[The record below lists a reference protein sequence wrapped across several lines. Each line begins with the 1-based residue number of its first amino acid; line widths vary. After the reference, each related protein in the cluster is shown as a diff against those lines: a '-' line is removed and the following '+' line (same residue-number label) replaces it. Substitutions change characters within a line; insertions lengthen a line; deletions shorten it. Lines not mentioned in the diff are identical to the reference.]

1 MKNKHPVLRRF
12 MRRKVSVVAAAVLI
26 LFVLI
31 AILGPLVWQV
41 DPLKQ
46 SVMKKYGPMTV
57 QHPLGTDNLGRDTLA
72 RMIYGARVSLAIS
85 FAGVLSGALIGV
97 LLGVSAGY
105 FGGWVDAIISRF
117 IDILLAF
124 PGLLLA
130 ITIVAVLG
138 PGSVNTVIAIT
149 IFTIPGLTRMVRSVV
164 LSLKSSE
171 YVEACKTM
179 GESNLRII
187 FTHVIPNSMSQIIV
201 EVKAVDGVSLALRQG
216 ETYGLVGESGCGKST
231 LGRTLIR
238 LLEPTSG
245 KITLFDQDIT
255 HLSKKEMLP
264 FRRDVQIVFQD
275 PYTSLNPRQRVGD
288 MLMEVLAIHHI
299 GDKNERMARA
309 LDIMAQVGL
318 RPEHFYRYP
327 HEFSGG
333 QRQRIGLAR
342 ALILDPKI
350 VVCDEPVSALDVSIQ
365 SQIINLL
372 KELQRKRGL
381 TYLFVAHDMSV
392 IRYISDRV
400 GVMYLGHL
408 VEEGDTDEVF
418 DHPQH
423 PYTRTLM
430 SAVPS
435 IDPRDNRQRILLEGD
450 LPSPIDPPSGC
461 VFHTRCP
468 WATEACKT
476 ASCELREV
484 RKGHYAACSRGE
496 QE

>member
-85 FAGVLSGALIGV
+85 FAGVLSGALIGVLLGALIGV

-201 EVKAVDGVSLALRQG
+201 NVTLSLGTAILTASSLSFLGLGVTPPEAEWGAMLSQMREVIRTYPTGVLVPGIAITLVVMSFS
-216 ETYGLVGESGCGKST
+216 LVG
-231 LGRTLIR
+231 
-238 LLEPTSG
+238 
-245 KITLFDQDIT
+245 D
-255 HLSKKEMLP
+255 
-264 FRRDVQIVFQD
+264 
-275 PYTSLNPRQRVGD
+275 
-288 MLMEVLAIHHI
+288 
-299 GDKNERMARA
+299 
-309 LDIMAQVGL
+309 GL
-318 RPEHFYRYP
+318 RD
-327 HEFSGG
+327 
-333 QRQRIGLAR
+333 A
-342 ALILDPKI
+342 LDPK
-350 VVCDEPVSALDVSIQ
+350 
-365 SQIINLL
+365 L
-372 KELQRKRGL
+372 K
-381 TYLFVAHDMSV
+381 
-392 IRYISDRV
+392 
-400 GVMYLGHL
+400 
-408 VEEGDTDEVF
+408 
-418 DHPQH
+418 
-423 PYTRTLM
+423 
-430 SAVPS
+430 
-435 IDPRDNRQRILLEGD
+435 NN
-450 LPSPIDPPSGC
+450 
-461 VFHTRCP
+461 
-468 WATEACKT
+468 
-476 ASCELREV
+476 
-484 RKGHYAACSRGE
+484 
-496 QE
+496 

>member
-57 QHPLGTDNLGRDTLA
+57 QHPLGTDNLGRDTLARMIYGARVSLA

-201 EVKAVDGVSLALRQG
+201 NVTLSLGTAILTASSLSFLGLGVTPPEAEWGAMLSQMREVIRTYPTGVLVPGIAITLVVMSFS
-216 ETYGLVGESGCGKST
+216 LVG
-231 LGRTLIR
+231 
-238 LLEPTSG
+238 
-245 KITLFDQDIT
+245 D
-255 HLSKKEMLP
+255 
-264 FRRDVQIVFQD
+264 
-275 PYTSLNPRQRVGD
+275 
-288 MLMEVLAIHHI
+288 
-299 GDKNERMARA
+299 
-309 LDIMAQVGL
+309 GL
-318 RPEHFYRYP
+318 RD
-327 HEFSGG
+327 
-333 QRQRIGLAR
+333 A
-342 ALILDPKI
+342 LDPK
-350 VVCDEPVSALDVSIQ
+350 
-365 SQIINLL
+365 L
-372 KELQRKRGL
+372 K
-381 TYLFVAHDMSV
+381 
-392 IRYISDRV
+392 
-400 GVMYLGHL
+400 
-408 VEEGDTDEVF
+408 
-418 DHPQH
+418 
-423 PYTRTLM
+423 
-430 SAVPS
+430 
-435 IDPRDNRQRILLEGD
+435 NN
-450 LPSPIDPPSGC
+450 
-461 VFHTRCP
+461 
-468 WATEACKT
+468 
-476 ASCELREV
+476 
-484 RKGHYAACSRGE
+484 
-496 QE
+496 